1 MARIET
7 LTFRQFYDYDY
18 DTDSTIDKIIQHLK
32 KHKIKYQIVGITI
45 IIFATGIFDTSVFA
59 TSTGGTGLDAGGRH
73 IYRKLVGLGKW
84 VIIIKGGF
92 DSIQSAI
99 KGDFGSAKSS
109 FLQYLLIYII
119 LLALP
124 WSLNQI
130 DEVFKNI

>member
-1 MARIET
+1 MARIESM
-7 LTFRQFYDYDY
+7 TFDQFFAHDYSIN
-18 DTDSTIDKIIQHLK
+18 TTVDKIVTHLK
-32 KHKIKYQIVGITI
+32 KHKIKYQIVGITL
-45 IIFATGIFDTSVFA
+45 IIFTTGVFDTSVFA
-59 TSTGGTGLDAGGRH
+59 STGGTGLDAGGRH

-124 WSLNQI
+124 WSMNQI
-130 DEVFKNI
+130 EEVFKNI